1 MNKKTGSGR
10 AIEKSHRTRALPH
23 EAAVAKLRSIY
34 TLPIFKLIGLP
45 EKLIGLPEKLCPG
58 EDVVTWAG
66 LVSGVKASCYLI
78 SVILSSENSYQV
90 VFG

>member
-45 EKLIGLPEKLCPG
+45 EKLCPG
-58 EDVVTWAG
+58 EDIVTWAG
-66 LVSGVKASCYLI
+66 
-78 SVILSSENSYQV
+78 
-90 VFG
+90 FGLRFESQLLFDFCDFE